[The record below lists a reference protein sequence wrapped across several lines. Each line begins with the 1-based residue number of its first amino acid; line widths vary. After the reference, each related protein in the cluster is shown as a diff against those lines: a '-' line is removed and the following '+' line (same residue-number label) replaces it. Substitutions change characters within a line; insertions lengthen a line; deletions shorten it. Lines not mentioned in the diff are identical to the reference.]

1 MIFGKTEL
9 YEMDEKTV
17 NWGFVGRRL
26 FIERFHYL
34 HSIKKKWGLTL
45 PLTYLPL
52 I

>member
-9 YEMDEKTV
+9 YKMDEKTV

-34 HSIKKKWGLTL
+34 HSIKKNGVLPCPLLTFR
-45 PLTYLPL
+45 
-52 I
+52 